1 MSASPHRILM
11 VAPHFEEY
19 ALRLSAALADR
30 AEVLL
35 VIDTSVLATE
45 FADRDMPS
53 HPRLQLSHNSFA
65 IPAELVR
72 LLADLRRFRPDVLHW
87 QEPSGFIK
95 AGFAAA
101 SVIAARRATRTA
113 VTIHDPVPHAG
124 RDAGVAA
131 RLAALRRFT
140 RRRVD
145 RLFLHGP
152 ACVAQYQR
160 AYLRS
165 ETPDP
170 RVRLTEHGI
179 LLPPPTRNP
188 TPPDFRALMFGRM
201 EAYKG
206 LDTLAAAL
214 EILAGEGRPLAIDI
228 AGNGPEL
235 DRLEPRLSQLPGTI
249 VTNMFVPARS
259 LINRIGAASC
269 VLLPYKEA
277 SQSGVLAA
285 AFSNGRFVI
294 ATQVGGLVDLVEQG
308 TNGLL
313 VPPDDP
319 AALAAALAHAA
330 DDPSLC
336 RQLCDGAAHT
346 AAQRLDWGRIAE
358 QLLLDY

>member
-1 MSASPHRILM
+1 MSAAPRRILM

-19 ALRLSAALADR
+19 ALRLSAALAAH

-35 VIDTSVLATE
+35 VIDTGVLATE
-45 FADRDMPS
+45 FAERDMPS
-53 HPRLQLSHNSFA
+53 HTRLRLSHSSFA
-65 IPAELVR
+65 TPAELVR
-72 LLADLRRFRPDVLHW
+72 LLAELRRFRPDVLHW

-101 SVIAARRATRTA
+101 SVTAARRATRTA

-124 RDAGVAA
+124 RDARVAA

-152 ACVAQYQR
+152 ACVAQYQQD
-160 AYLRS
+160 YLRS
-165 ETPDP
+165 AKPDA

-188 TPPDFRALMFGRM
+188 APTRFRALMFGRM

-214 EILAGEGRPLAIDI
+214 EILARKGQPVAIHI

-235 DRLEPRLSQLPGTI
+235 DRLEPRLSQLPGAT

-259 LINRIGAASC
+259 LVEHIGEATC
-269 VLLPYKEA
+269 VLLPYEEA

-285 AFSNGRFVI
+285 AFAGGRFVI
-294 ATQVGGLVDLVEQG
+294 ATHVGGLVDLVG
-308 TNGLL
+308 HGSNGLL

-319 AALAAALAHAA
+319 AALAAALAQAA
-330 DDPSLC
+330 DGPSLC
-336 RQLCDGAAHT
+336 RRLCDGAAET